1 MATRIPVKPAF
12 QAGQQPP
19 ETFEEVRKNVR
30 EMLLRSQSFRELPPD
45 QQVRIAHDTVEVASY
60 LCDPEGLTSE
70 RRAKGL
76 DPHPLVPPDPY
87 GMRLAQAQAQ
97 PSGTIQQ
104 AGATPAFSAVAAR
117 EGAAVAGAYLQAVN
131 FPNFVAGLIKG
142 VFHAIVESSIEQ
154 MQAYADLVANVSK
167 TLNEF
172 RDENVSDNA
181 GKDHL
186 IDQFPDLF
194 ALGTGEDTDG
204 NPVPKVQLKNGVD
217 ESAALARVKSLPV
230 EGGISSL
237 DDDSIEQKLVPA
249 ARTQLATSRQQ
260 LLATLVL
267 MGINRIVV
275 TDGKIAAK
283 VLFDFKAQDRF
294 KLHSKAVQF
303 DYAKGQTRTV
313 QEGEIDSQSQGAT
326 HRRSHDKDSTD
337 DEDRDAS
344 FYLKGKYKTTT
355 EPVLTLQS
363 VTEASQ
369 NADLSTKASLS
380 GTVDVNFKSD
390 VVSLDKLA
398 DSFQIGRIQDAAKPR
413 STQPARGSAPAGS
426 TTTPGPAPVPAPA
439 AAPARP

>member
-1 MATRIPVKPAF
+1 MATRIPVKPSA
-12 QAGQQPP
+12 QAGQRSP

-30 EMLLRSQSFRELPPD
+30 EMLLKSQSFRELPPD
-45 QQVRIAHDTVEVASY
+45 QQVKIAHDTVEVASY

-97 PSGTIQQ
+97 PSGTVQQ
-104 AGATPAFSAVAAR
+104 AGGTPTFSAVAAR

-194 ALGTGEDTDG
+194 ALGMGEDTDG
-204 NPVPKVQLKNGVD
+204 KPVPKVQLKDGVD
-217 ESAALARVKSLPV
+217 ESAALERVKSLPV

-294 KLHSKAVQF
+294 KMHSRAIRF
-303 DYAKGQTRTV
+303 DYDKDKIRTV
-313 QEGEIDSQSQGAT
+313 NEGEVDSRSEGAT
-326 HRRSHDKDSTD
+326 QHTSYDKGSYDN
-337 DEDRDAS
+337 EQRDAS
-344 FYLKGKYKTTT
+344 YYSKGKYKNTT

-363 VTEASQ
+363 VAEASQ

-413 STQPARGSAPAGS
+413 STQPGRGAA
-426 TTTPGPAPVPAPA
+426 PAPA
-439 AAPARP
+439 APTATPAPAPAPARP

>member
-1 MATRIPVKPAF
+1 MASTAPVSRWPR
-12 QAGQQPP
+12 AGRHSP
-19 ETFEEVRKNVR
+19 ETLEEVRKNVR
-30 EMLLRSQSFRELPPD
+30 EMLLRSQSFRDLPAA
-45 QQVRIAHDTVEVASY
+45 QQLQVARDTVEVAAY
-60 LCDPEGLTSE
+60 LVDPEGTTSE

-76 DPHPLVPPDPY
+76 DPLVPTDPY
-87 GMRLAQAQAQ
+87 HMGLAQSQADTQ
-97 PSGTIQQ
+97 ATTPQGT
-104 AGATPAFSAVAAR
+104 GTPQFQAVAAR
-117 EGAAVAGAYLQAVN
+117 EGVAAVGAYLTAVN

-142 VFHAIVESSIEQ
+142 VFHAIVASSIEQ
-154 MQAYADLVANVSK
+154 MQAYSDLVANVSK

-172 RDENVSDNA
+172 RDENVSENA
-181 GKDHL
+181 GKDQL

-194 ALGTGEDTDG
+194 ALGTGEDADG
-204 NPVPKVQLKNGVD
+204 NPTAKVQLKDGVD
-217 ESAALARVKSLPV
+217 ESAALERVKSLPI

-237 DDDSIEQKLVPA
+237 DEDSIQEKLVPA

-267 MGINRIVV
+267 MGINRIIV
-275 TDGKIAAK
+275 TDGKIAAR

-294 KLHSKAVQF
+294 KLRSRAVRF

-313 QEGEIDSQSQGAT
+313 QEGEIESRTEGAT
-326 HRRSHDKDSTD
+326 HSHSHDKDSTD

-363 VTEASQ
+363 VAEASQ
-369 NADLSTKASLS
+369 NADLSTKATLS
-380 GTVDVNFKSD
+380 GSVDVNFKSD
-390 VVSLDKLA
+390 VVPLDKLA

-413 STQPARGSAPAGS
+413 SAEAARTPAPA
-426 TTTPGPAPVPAPA
+426 PLAPAAAPAPAPA